1 MKALPSHLREG
12 FLASVNDPEIL
23 SVANELGLIDS
34 RVLEL
39 IERITTGESMELIN
53 QIVELSLS
61 IQKESKR
68 TDPDVDHIADD
79 ADELTVLLEGRV
91 NDEKNW
97 EHIRETIDSR
107 RRLTDTERKLLE
119 MKKAVVDSKQLHAI
133 ITILLQSIAT
143 HVLPLEGGRIAVDGV
158 SQDIRKLLQMN

>member
-1 MKALPSHLREG
+1 MKALPNHLREG
-12 FLASVNDPEIL
+12 FLASVKDPEIL
-23 SVANELGLIDS
+23 SIRNELGLVDS

-39 IERITTGESMELIN
+39 IERITTGESIELIN
-53 QIVELSLS
+53 QIVELSRS
-61 IQKESKR
+61 IQTEVKR
-68 TDPDVDHIADD
+68 TDPDMDHIAED
-79 ADELTVLLEGRV
+79 ADELTTLLEGRV

-97 EHIRETIDSR
+97 ADIRDTVESR
-107 RRLTDTERKLLE
+107 RKLTETERKLLE

-158 SQDIRKLLQMN
+158 SHDVRKLLEMN